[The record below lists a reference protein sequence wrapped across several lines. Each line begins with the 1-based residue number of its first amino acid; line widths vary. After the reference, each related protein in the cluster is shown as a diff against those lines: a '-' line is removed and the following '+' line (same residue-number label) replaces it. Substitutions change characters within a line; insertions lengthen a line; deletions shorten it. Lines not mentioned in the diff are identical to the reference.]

1 MLDRADVNDN
11 NHPNEKMRE
20 TAMAGTATL
29 EAVTTNSGRVSGIA
43 RDGHLAFLGIPYA
56 TAKRFAAPE
65 PAPSWSGVKAATAI
79 GFAAP
84 QTRHLIAGFSA
95 SGPQDEDCLNLN
107 VFTPAC
113 DGRKRPVML
122 WIHGGG
128 FTHGAGYEALY
139 DGGPL
144 AVRGDIVVVTINYRL
159 GALGLLRLPEIGA
172 FGNQGLL
179 DQVMALRWVRDNIV
193 AFGGDPAQV
202 TIFGESAGSASV
214 GCLLTMPGARGLFR
228 RAIQQSGIGR
238 AATPDVADRVADAM
252 LELLG
257 LDRSRAKELL
267 TAAPEKIVQAQAA
280 IGGGLWSELRFGPVV
295 DPAVLPQVPAKAVA
309 DGAARDIDIVIGT
322 NRDEVKLF
330 AGVRR
335 EPIDDAALLKDVL
348 AALPKAGEGA
358 ARDLIAVYRASRKA
372 RQLSD
377 DNLDI
382 LDAIGSDVRFRIGSL
397 RWAVNQRAAG
407 GKAWAYLFTHA
418 SPARRGALG
427 SCHALEMPFVFG
439 TLHAPTQDRFAGT
452 GPEVARLSREMM
464 DSWLSFVGNG
474 DPAHPSI
481 APWSQYTG
489 EARPTM
495 VFGTVGSAQE
505 NDPFGEER
513 AAIEQ
518 LM

>member
-1 MLDRADVNDN
+1 MG
-11 NHPNEKMRE
+11 
-20 TAMAGTATL
+20 GTTTL
-29 EAVTTNSGRVSGIA
+29 QAVTTSGGRISGIA
-43 RDGHLAFLGIPYA
+43 RQGHLAFLGIPYA

-65 PAPSWSGVKAATAI
+65 PAPSWSGVKEATTI

-84 QTRHLIAGFSA
+84 QTSHVIAGFAA
-95 SGPQDEDCLNLN
+95 SGPQGEDCLNLN

-113 DGRKRPVML
+113 DGGKRPVMF

-144 AVRGDIVVVTINYRL
+144 TVRGDVVVVTINYRL
-159 GALGLLRLPEIGA
+159 GALGFLRLPEIGA
-172 FGNQGLL
+172 HGNQALL
-179 DQVMALRWVRDNIV
+179 DQVLALRWVRDNIA

-214 GCLLTMPGARGLFR
+214 GCLVTMPATRGLFR

-238 AATPDVADRVADAM
+238 AVTIDAADRIADAM
-252 LELLG
+252 LALLG
-257 LDRSRAKELL
+257 LDRSRA
-267 TAAPEKIVQAQAA
+267 TDMMTIAPEKLLQAQSAIAA
-280 IGGGLWSELRFGPVV
+280 RLGGDVRFNPVV
-295 DPAVLPQVPAKAVA
+295 DPATLPAQPARGIAS
-309 DGAARDIDIVIGT
+309 GAAKDVDIVIGT

-330 AGVRR
+330 AAAVRR
-335 EPIDDAALLKDVL
+335 EPIDDAQLRKDVR
-348 AALPKAGEGA
+348 AALPKAGEGE
-358 ARDLIAVYRASRKA
+358 ARDLIEVYRASRRV
-372 RQLSD
+372 RQLPD

-382 LDAIGSDVRFRIGSL
+382 LDAVGSDVRFRINSA
-397 RWAVNQRAAG
+397 RWARDQRAAG
-407 GKAWAYLFTHA
+407 GRAWLYLFTHA

-439 TLHAPTQDRFAGT
+439 TLHAPTQDKFAGA
-452 GPEVARLSREMM
+452 GPDVERLSREMM
-464 DSWLSFVGNG
+464 DSWLSFANNG

-481 APWSQYTG
+481 APWSQYDG
-489 EARPTM
+489 DKRPTM
-495 VFGTVGSAQE
+495 IFGTKGSAQE

-513 AAIEQ
+513 RAIET

>member
-1 MLDRADVNDN
+1 MV
-11 NHPNEKMRE
+11 
-20 TAMAGTATL
+20 GATIL
-29 EAVTTNSGRVSGIA
+29 EAVATNSGRISGIA
-43 RDGHLAFLGIPYA
+43 RQGHVAFLGIPYA
-56 TAKRFAAPE
+56 SAKRFAPPE
-65 PAPSWSGVKAATAI
+65 PAPAWSGVKEAVKI

-84 QTRHLIAGFSA
+84 QTEAMIAGFAA

-113 DGRKRPVML
+113 DGKKRPVMF

-144 AVRGDIVVVTINYRL
+144 AVRRDVVVVTINYRL
-159 GALGLLRLPEIGA
+159 GALGMLRLPEIGA
-172 FGNQGLL
+172 HGNQGLL
-179 DQVMALRWVRDNIV
+179 DQVMALAWVRDNIA

-214 GCLLTMPGARGLFR
+214 GCLVTMPSARGLFR

-238 AATPDVADRVADAM
+238 AAMPDVADRIADAM

-267 TAAPEKIVQAQAA
+267 TIAPEKILQAQSA
-280 IGGGLWSELRFGPVV
+280 IGGGLWNELRFGPVV
-295 DPAVLPQVPAKAVA
+295 DAATLPAIPSKAVA
-309 DGAARDIDIVIGT
+309 DGAAKDVEIVIGT

-330 AGVRR
+330 AAAMRR
-335 EPIDDAALLKDVL
+335 EPIDDAALLKDL
-348 AALPKAGEGA
+348 RAALPRASDGEVK
-358 ARDLIAVYRASRKA
+358 DLIEVYRASRKVK
-372 RQLSD
+372 LLPD

-382 LDAIGSDVRFRIGSL
+382 LDAIASDVRFRVGSV

-407 GKAWAYLFTHA
+407 GKVWLYLFTHA

-439 TLHAPTQDRFAGT
+439 TLNAPTQDKFAGT
-452 GPEVARLSREMM
+452 GPDVERLSREMM
-464 DSWLSFVGNG
+464 DSWLGFANNG

-481 APWSQYTG
+481 APWSQYD
-489 EARPTM
+489 ADKHPTM
-495 VFGTVGSAQE
+495 MFGTKASGQE
-505 NDPFGEER
+505 SDPFGEER
-513 AAIEQ
+513 AAIEK

>member
-1 MLDRADVNDN
+1 MVRA
-11 NHPNEKMRE
+11 
-20 TAMAGTATL
+20 ATL
-29 EAVTTNSGRVSGIA
+29 ETVETTNGRVAGVA
-43 RDGHLAFLGIPYA
+43 RQGHVVFLGVPYGRA
-56 TAKRFAAPE
+56 ARFAPPE
-65 PAPSWSGVKAATAI
+65 PASPWSGVREATQI

-84 QTRHLIAGFSA
+84 QTSHVIAGFAA
-95 SGPQDEDCLNLN
+95 SGPQDENCLNLN

-113 DGRKRPVML
+113 DDGKRSVMV

-144 AVRGDIVVVTINYRL
+144 AVRGEVVVVTINYRL

-172 FGNQGLL
+172 QGNQGLL
-179 DQVMALRWVRDNIV
+179 DQVMALRWVRDNIA

-214 GCLLTMPGARGLFR
+214 GCLLAMPAARGLFR

-238 AATPDVADRVADAM
+238 AATLDVADRIASAM
-252 LELLG
+252 LDLLG
-257 LDRSRAKELL
+257 LDRARASELL
-267 TAAPEKIVQAQAA
+267 TIAPDRILQAQGAIAA
-280 IGGGLWSELRFGPVV
+280 KLGPDVRFGPVV
-295 DPAVLPQVPAKAVA
+295 DSVTLPAAPPKAIA
-309 DGAARDIDIVIGT
+309 DGAAKDIDVVIGT

-330 AGVRR
+330 AAAASR
-335 EPIDDAALLKDVL
+335 EPIDDAALVKEVR
-348 AALPKAGEGA
+348 AALPKAGEGE
-358 ARDLIAVYRASRKA
+358 ARELIEVYRASRKL
-372 RQLSD
+372 RQLAD

-382 LDAIGSDVRFRIGSL
+382 LDAIGSDVRFRIGSV
-397 RWAVNQRAAG
+397 RWAQNQRAAG
-407 GKAWAYLFTHA
+407 GKAWLYLFTHA

-439 TLHAPTQDRFAGT
+439 TLGAPTQDKFAGT
-452 GPEVARLSREMM
+452 GGDVQRLSREMM
-464 DSWLSFVGNG
+464 DCWLSFANNA

-481 APWSQYTG
+481 APWSQYDG
-489 EARPTM
+489 DRRPTM
-495 VFGTVGSAQE
+495 IFGTRASGQE

-513 AAIEQ
+513 AAIER

>member
-1 MLDRADVNDN
+1 
-11 NHPNEKMRE
+11 
-20 TAMAGTATL
+20 MAGSATL

-43 RDGHLAFLGIPYA
+43 RQGHIAFLGIPYA
-56 TAKRFAAPE
+56 TAKRFAPPE
-65 PAPSWSGVKAATAI
+65 PAPSWSGVKEATTI

-84 QTRHLIAGFSA
+84 QTSHVIAGFAA

-113 DGRKRPVML
+113 DGSKRPVMV

-144 AVRGDIVVVTINYRL
+144 AVRGDVVVVTINYRL

-172 FGNQGLL
+172 YGNQGLL
-179 DQVMALRWVRDNIV
+179 DQVMALRWVRDNIER
-193 AFGGDPAQV
+193 FGGDPAQV

-214 GCLLTMPGARGLFR
+214 GCLVTTPAARGLFR

-238 AATPDVADRVADAM
+238 AVTADVADRIADTM
-252 LELLG
+252 LDLLG
-257 LDRSRAKELL
+257 LDRSRAQELL
-267 TAAPEKIVQAQAA
+267 TLPPAKILQAQSAIAA
-280 IGGGLWSELRFGPVV
+280 RLGPDVRFGPVV
-295 DPAVLPQVPAKAVA
+295 DPQTLPAAPPKAVA
-309 DGAARDIDIVIGT
+309 DGAARDVDIFIGT

-330 AGVRR
+330 AAAMRR
-335 EPIDDAALLKDVL
+335 EPIDDAALLQQVR
-348 AALPKAGEGA
+348 AALPKAGEGE
-358 ARDLIAVYRASRKA
+358 ARDLIEVYRASR
-372 RQLSD
+372 RRHQLPD

-397 RWAVNQRAAG
+397 RWAANQRAAG
-407 GKAWAYLFTHA
+407 GNAWAYLFTHA

-439 TLHAPTQDRFAGT
+439 TLGAPTQDKFAGT
-452 GPEVARLSREMM
+452 GAEVERLSAEMM
-464 DSWLSFVGNG
+464 ESWLSFAKTG
-474 DPAHPSI
+474 DPAHPAIGS
-481 APWSQYTG
+481 WTQYD
-489 EARPTM
+489 ARSRPTM
-495 VFGTVGSAQE
+495 IFGTMASGQE

-513 AAIEQ
+513 AAVEK